1 MTGAF
6 ATGKR
11 SIAICD
17 RCGLRVRLTQLRE
30 IVIKRTPTNLLVC
43 RSCWEADHPQL
54 QLGTFVIGDAQ
65 ALRRPRPDVR
75 LTTLGTG
82 VRGIQWGWNPVGGAR
97 ADDAGLTPNYLVSQV
112 EVGTVTIETT

>member
-82 VRGIQWGWNPVGGAR
+82 VRGIQWGWNPLGGGDTLFTPNTLVAR
-97 ADDAGLTPNYLVSQV
+97 AAVGALTIT
-112 EVGTVTIETT
+112 EE